1 MSFVEK
7 KQVYVI
13 CGFLES
19 GKSQFIKYTLGQDYF
34 QIDEESLLLVCE
46 EGMEEYEDELLAEA
60 NTRMVVI
67 HEEEEF
73 CKEKL
78 AKLDSEYNPER
89 IVIEYN
95 GIWSAKDI
103 SSKLPDNWQ
112 IGQQIVIVDGVTF
125 ETYFNNMRSLFADM
139 IRGSELLIMNRC
151 HQEEKLNGFKR
162 SILGINPNISIVFEN
177 ENGEVDVPI
186 TDEDLPYDVHADLIE
201 IKDEDYGIF
210 YLDLWQTPDRYNGK
224 KFKVK
229 TMVMKDPTMSKN
241 FFAAGRPAMT
251 CCADDIVYMGIMCK
265 TKEARRLENKDT
277 VMIIAEIKFE
287 YRNEYGNE
295 GPVLY
300 AESVEKVEPMKNPMV
315 SMV

>member
-1 MSFVEK
+1 MVSTEK

-19 GKSQFIKYTLGQDYF
+19 GKSQFIKFTLGQDYF
-34 QIDEESLLLVCE
+34 QIDEDTLLVVCE
-46 EGMEEYEDELLAEA
+46 EGEEEYEDSLLNES
-60 NTRMVVI
+60 NTKMVI
-67 HEEEEF
+67 LEDEEEF
-73 CKEKL
+73 NASNL
-78 AKLDSEYNPER
+78 QKLDEEYNPER

-95 GIWSAKDI
+95 GTWSAKELAMR
-103 SSKLPDNWQ
+103 LPDNWQ
-112 IGQQIVIVDGVTF
+112 IGQQICIVDGVTF
-125 ETYFNNMRSLFADM
+125 ETYFANMKSLFADM

-151 HQEEKLNGFKR
+151 HEEEKLSGYKR
-162 SILGINPNISIVFEN
+162 SILGINQNISLVFEN
-177 ENGEVDVPI
+177 EDGEVDVPI
-186 TDEDLPYDVHADLIE
+186 TDEDLPFDVHADVIE
-201 IKDEDYGIF
+201 VKDDDYGIF

-224 KFKVK
+224 TVKVK

-265 TKEARRLENKDT
+265 TRDARRLENKDT
-277 VMIIAEIKFE
+277 VEILAEIKFE

-300 AESVEKVEPMKNPMV
+300 ADSVEKVAPMKDPMV
-315 SMV
+315 NMV